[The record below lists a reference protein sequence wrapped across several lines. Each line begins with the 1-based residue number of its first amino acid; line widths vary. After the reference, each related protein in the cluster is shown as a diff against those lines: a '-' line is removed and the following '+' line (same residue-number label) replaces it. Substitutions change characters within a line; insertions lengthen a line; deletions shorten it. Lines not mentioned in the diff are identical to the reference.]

1 MVRGSFF
8 AVVLCLVQGFLLA
21 LSLASAQADDGAGL
35 RRGGNSSEV
44 SLSGLSSG
52 AAMAVQY
59 AVAHSASVTAVGSI
73 AGPQWGCADG
83 RVSRAIND
91 CMCGRR
97 PPLAATVSA
106 ARGLASSGAIDSLSP
121 EGPRAL
127 RRAFVFQ
134 SPKDE
139 TVRLVSGRANVDF
152 LTAFLGTAPA
162 LDLGNGADH
171 SDQADHGIIAPGTGN
186 DACSLNGPEPSGE
199 SFVRTC
205 GAEDNAGSMF
215 HAFFGVGTTFDP
227 GKRAHDVAESEI
239 WAFDQGRIVDRVKAQ
254 GAPVSADFSNLFWFG
269 MADSSGR
276 RTNFD
281 MAATGYLYVPPS
293 CRTAG
298 SRCRVHVALHGC
310 KQDAKRFALKA
321 GYNNWAEHYRII
333 VVYPAIAPERPVSGS
348 VCGMDPVPAALDAV
362 SIKPNPNGCW
372 DWWGYLDP
380 STHPR
385 RYLTKRA
392 PQMQVIEGII
402 ADLTAPV
409 P

>member
-1 MVRGSFF
+1 MARGPFVAIF
-8 AVVLCLVQGFLLA
+8 LCLVQGFSQA
-21 LSLASAQADDGAGL
+21 LADDGAGL
-35 RRGGNSSEV
+35 RRGGNPSDI
-44 SLSGLSSG
+44 SLSGVSSG

-91 CMCGRR
+91 CMCGRKA
-97 PPLAATVSA
+97 PLAATLTA

-127 RRAFVFQ
+127 KHAFVFQ

-152 LTAFLGTAPA
+152 LTAFIGAAPA
-162 LDLGNGADH
+162 LDLGNSVDR

-186 DACSLNGPEPSGE
+186 DACTLSGAERSGE

-205 GAEDNAGSMF
+205 GAHDNAGSMF
-215 HAFFGVGTTFDP
+215 HAFFGAGTAFDP
-227 GKRAHDVAESEI
+227 SKRAPDAAAFEI
-239 WAFDQGRIVDRVKAQ
+239 WAFDQTRIIERVKVQ

-269 MADSSGR
+269 MADSSSR

-281 MAATGYLYVPPS
+281 MAGTGYLYVPPS
-293 CRTAG
+293 CRSAA

-321 GYNNWAEHYRII
+321 GYNNWADHYRVI
-333 VVYPAIAPERPVSGS
+333 VVYPAIAPEQPVSGS
-348 VCGMDPVPAALDAV
+348 VCGMDPVPSALDASV
-362 SIKPNPNGCW
+362 IKPNPNGCW

-380 STHPR
+380 GTHPR

-392 PQMQVIEGII
+392 PQMRVIEGII
-402 ADLTAPV
+402 ADLTAPL